1 MVRVAQVVDGVD
13 ERRTRFRRSA
23 ATKVAQLL
31 GRSGVEPEVHV
42 EHVELVSVVEHPL
55 GLERCGRPPRG
66 GFGPSWEY
74 RSGTRVTSSP
84 SGSAR

>member
-13 ERRTRFRRSA
+13 ERRTGPAQRCHE
-23 ATKVAQLL
+23 VAQLL

-74 RSGTRVTSSP
+74 RVRKTGDLVTV
-84 SGSAR
+84 GVG